1 MLRGVFPPSL
11 ILVCSLTLNGAGLDD
26 PFAVVFIDHKTEET
40 YGAFPLDRALL
51 ATGIREIKK
60 QKPRGIIIKFFLDL
74 PKDAASDRALAES
87 FDGVRVMLEA
97 RLEDSVAKPNSLP
110 HRFALKTPLARRST
124 ALSGRSG
131 WLPLEIFSARAADIG
146 FVDFSDPE
154 KVPIIE
160 QYQGAA
166 VKSLYLCAVELA
178 LGQTA
183 QIFPGKRLVIGKQ
196 AVALTEESEVSVTMP
211 AKDELDYTPFHDV
224 LDGKVKLH
232 FFENK
237 VVILGYDGTK
247 IHSINTSSGKIKAH
261 RFFCYGLASLYRRV
275 KG

>member
-1 MLRGVFPPSL
+1 M
-11 ILVCSLTLNGAGLDD
+11 
-26 PFAVVFIDHKTEET
+26 
-40 YGAFPLDRALL
+40 
-51 ATGIREIKK
+51 
-60 QKPRGIIIKFFLDL
+60 
-74 PKDAASDRALAES
+74 
-87 FDGVRVMLEA
+87 
-97 RLEDSVAKPNSLP
+97 
-110 HRFALKTPLARRST
+110 
-124 ALSGRSG
+124 
-131 WLPLEIFSARAADIG
+131 
-146 FVDFSDPE
+146 DFSDPE

-183 QIFPGKRLVIGKQ
+183 EVFPGKKLVIGKQ
-196 AVALTEESEVSVTMP
+196 EVALTEESEISVTLP

-224 LDGKVKLH
+224 VDGKVKLKC
-232 FFENK
+232 FENK

>member
-1 MLRGVFPPSL
+1 MLRGIFPPSL

-40 YGAFPLDRALL
+40 YGGFPLDRAIL
-51 ATGIREIKK
+51 AKGIREIKK
-60 QKPRGIIIKFFLDL
+60 HKPRGIIIKFFLDL
-74 PKDAASDRALAES
+74 PKDPASDRALAES
-87 FDGVRVMLEA
+87 FDGVPVILEA
-97 RLEDSVAKPNSLP
+97 RLEDSVAKPNLLP
-110 HRFALKTPLARRST
+110 HRFVLKTALARRNT
-124 ALSGRSG
+124 ALAGQSG
-131 WLPLEIFSARAADIG
+131 WLPLEIFSAKAADIG
-146 FVDFSDPE
+146 FVDFSAPE

-178 LGQTA
+178 LGQKA
-183 QIFPGKRLVIGKQ
+183 EVFPGKRLVIGKQ
-196 AVALTEESEVSVTMP
+196 EVALTEESEVSVTMP
-211 AKDELDYTPFHDV
+211 AKDELHYTPFHDV
-224 LDGKVKLH
+224 VDGRVKLK

-247 IHSINTSSGKIKAH
+247 MHSINTSSGKIKAH

>member
-1 MLRGVFPPSL
+1 
-11 ILVCSLTLNGAGLDD
+11 LNGAAVDD
-26 PFAVVFIDHKTEET
+26 PFAVVFIDDKTEET
-40 YGAFPLDRALL
+40 YGGFPLDRALL
-51 ATGIREIKK
+51 AKGIREIKK
-60 QKPRGIIIKFFLDL
+60 HKPRGIIIKFFLDL
-74 PKDAASDRALAES
+74 PKDPASDRALAES
-87 FDGVRVMLEA
+87 FDGVPVILEA
-97 RLEDSVAKPNSLP
+97 RLQDSVAKPNPLP
-110 HRFALKTPLARRST
+110 HRFVLKTPVARGNT
-124 ALSGRSG
+124 ALAGRSG
-131 WLPLEIFSARAADIG
+131 WLPLEMFSAKAADIG
-146 FVDFSDPE
+146 FVDFSAPE
-154 KVPIIE
+154 KAPIIE

-183 QIFPGKRLVIGKQ
+183 EIIPGKRLVIGKQ
-196 AVALTEESEVSVTMP
+196 EVALTKESEVSITLP
-211 AKDELDYTPFHDV
+211 PKDELDYTPFHDV
-224 LDGKVKLH
+224 LDGKVKPN

>member
-1 MLRGVFPPSL
+1 MLRGILPLSL

-40 YGAFPLDRALL
+40 YGGFPLDRAIL
-51 ATGIREIKK
+51 AKGIREIKK
-60 QKPRGIIIKFFLDL
+60 HKPRGIIIKFFLDL
-74 PKDAASDRALAES
+74 PKDPASDRALADS
-87 FDGVRVMLEA
+87 FNGVPVILEA
-97 RLEDSVAKPNSLP
+97 RLEDSVAKPNLLP
-110 HRFALKTPLARRST
+110 HRFVLKTPLTRRNT
-124 ALSGRSG
+124 ALSGQSG
-131 WLPLEIFSARAADIG
+131 WLPLEMFSAKAADIG
-146 FVDFSDPE
+146 FVDFSAPE

-178 LGQTA
+178 FGQPA
-183 QIFPGKRLVIGKQ
+183 QISPGKRLVIGKHEL
-196 AVALTEESEVSVTMP
+196 ALTVESEISVTMP
-211 AKDELDYTPFHDV
+211 VKDELEYTPFHDL
-224 LDGKVKLH
+224 LDGKVKLN

-247 IHSINTSSGKIKAH
+247 IHSINTSSGEIKAH
-261 RFFCYGLASLYRRV
+261 RFFCYGLASLHRRV

>member
-1 MLRGVFPPSL
+1 L
-11 ILVCSLTLNGAGLDD
+11 CSLTLNGAGLDD

-40 YGAFPLDRALL
+40 YGGFPLDRAIL
-51 ATGIREIKK
+51 AKGIREIKK
-60 QKPRGIIIKFFLDL
+60 HKPRGIIIKFFLDL
-74 PKDAASDRALAES
+74 PKDPASDRALAES
-87 FDGVRVMLEA
+87 FDGVPVVLEA
-97 RLEDSVAKPNSLP
+97 RLEDSVAKPNPLP
-110 HRFALKTPLARRST
+110 VRFVLRTPLARRNT
-124 ALSGRSG
+124 ALLGRSG
-131 WLPLEIFSARAADIG
+131 WLPLEIFSAKAADIG
-146 FVDFSDPE
+146 FVDFYVPE

-183 QIFPGKRLVIGKQ
+183 EVFPGKRLVIGKQ
-196 AVALTEESEVSVTMP
+196 EVALTEESELSVTMP
-211 AKDELDYTPFHDV
+211 VKDELDYTPFHAV
-224 LDGKVKLH
+224 VDGKVKLS

-237 VVILGYDGTK
+237 VVILGYDGTN
-247 IHSINTSSGKIKAH
+247 IHSINTSLGKIKAH

>member
-1 MLRGVFPPSL
+1 
-11 ILVCSLTLNGAGLDD
+11 LNGAGLDD

-40 YGAFPLDRALL
+40 CGGFPLDRAIL
-51 ATGIREIKK
+51 AKGIREIKK
-60 QKPRGIIIKFFLDL
+60 HKPRGIIIKFFLDL
-74 PKDAASDRALAES
+74 PKDPASDRALAES
-87 FDGVRVMLEA
+87 FDGVPVVLEA
-97 RLEDSVAKPNSLP
+97 RLEDSVAKPNPLP
-110 HRFALKTPLARRST
+110 VRFVLRTPLARRNT
-124 ALSGRSG
+124 ALLGRSG
-131 WLPLEIFSARAADIG
+131 WLPLEIFSAKAADIG
-146 FVDFSDPE
+146 FVDFSVPE

-183 QIFPGKRLVIGKQ
+183 EVFPGKRLVIGKQ
-196 AVALTEESEVSVTMP
+196 EVALTEESELSVTMP
-211 AKDELDYTPFHDV
+211 VKDELDYTPFHAV
-224 LDGKVKLH
+224 VDGKVRLS

-237 VVILGYDGTK
+237 VVILGYDGTN
-247 IHSINTSSGKIKAH
+247 IHSINTSLGKIKAH

>member
-1 MLRGVFPPSL
+1 
-11 ILVCSLTLNGAGLDD
+11 VCSLTLNGAGLDD